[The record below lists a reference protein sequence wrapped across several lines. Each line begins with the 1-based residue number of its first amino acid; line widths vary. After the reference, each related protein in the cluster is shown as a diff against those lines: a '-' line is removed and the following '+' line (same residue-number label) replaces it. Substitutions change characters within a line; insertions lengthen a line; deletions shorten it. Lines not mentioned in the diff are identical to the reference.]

1 MFVGKLRKSYL
12 DQNNIGFVYLIIIIF
27 NFIVNLC
34 FDQNEFIV
42 DENEAEV
49 TIKMSID
56 ERPPEDFIV
65 TIRDDPINAFGRL
78 CIIRYISIDMKKPF
92 IIK

>member
-1 MFVGKLRKSYL
+1 MFVGELRVSQIKI
-12 DQNNIGFVYLIIIIF
+12 DFVYLIIIIF

-42 DENEAEV
+42 DENEAKV
-49 TIKMSID
+49 TIKMSIG

-78 CIIRYISIDMKKPF
+78 CIIRYISIDMIKLF
-92 IIK
+92 I